1 MWKMLMEFE
10 INNTTWTIEKVDE
23 ATINNEMKS
32 DGTLGVTI
40 YKNQKIMLLK
50 DQANIIKTL
59 KHELTHV
66 WLYEYGHNQND
77 NKTFTYEDVCE
88 IVASLH
94 DFISEVVEQ
103 YKEQNQSYIERLKKN
118 YKDDYIDAIRYAV
131 QSQKEN
137 ENVFKSKSKENK
149 KFECKNSSN
158 QK

>member
-1 MWKMLMEFE
+1 MEFE

-40 YKNQKIMLLK
+40 FKNQKIMLLK

-118 YKDDYIDAIRYAV
+118 HKDDYIDAIRYAV
-131 QSQKEN
+131 QSPKGE
-137 ENVFKSKSKENK
+137 
-149 KFECKNSSN
+149 
-158 QK
+158 

>member
-1 MWKMLMEFE
+1 MEFE

-40 YKNQKIMLLK
+40 FKNQKIMLLK

-94 DFISEVVEQ
+94 DFIGEVVEQ

-131 QSQKEN
+131 QSPKGE
-137 ENVFKSKSKENK
+137 
-149 KFECKNSSN
+149 
-158 QK
+158 

>member
-1 MWKMLMEFE
+1 MEFE

-40 YKNQKIMLLK
+40 YKIQKIMLLK

-131 QSQKEN
+131 QSPKGE
-137 ENVFKSKSKENK
+137 
-149 KFECKNSSN
+149 
-158 QK
+158 

>member
-1 MWKMLMEFE
+1 MKFK
-10 INNTTWTIEKVDE
+10 INNTEWTIEEVDE

-32 DGTLGVTI
+32 DGILGLTI
-40 YKNQKIMLLK
+40 YKTQTIMLLK

-131 QSQKEN
+131 QSPKGE
-137 ENVFKSKSKENK
+137 
-149 KFECKNSSN
+149 
-158 QK
+158 

>member
-1 MWKMLMEFE
+1 MEFE

-40 YKNQKIMLLK
+40 FKNQKIMLLK

-118 YKDDYIDAIRYAV
+118 YKDDYIDAIRYVV
-131 QSQKEN
+131 QSPKGE
-137 ENVFKSKSKENK
+137 
-149 KFECKNSSN
+149 
-158 QK
+158 

>member
-1 MWKMLMEFE
+1 MEFK
-10 INNTTWTIEKVDE
+10 INGTKWTIEEVDE

-77 NKTFTYEDVCE
+77 DKTFSYEDVCE
-88 IVASLH
+88 IVASSN
-94 DFISEVVEQ
+94 DFINEIV
-103 YKEQNQSYIERLKKN
+103 KEYLEKNERLKER
-118 YKDDYIDAIRYAV
+118 YKDDIIDALKYSMV
-131 QSQKEN
+131 KYSMVTNN
-137 ENVFKSKSKENK
+137 EYKSKH
-149 KFECKNSSN
+149 
-158 QK
+158 